1 MDHNQCKLCIVA
13 RKSINAKAKAT
24 RPPIPK
30 TQNVVKLCRV
40 CLTEIKPGKRH
51 QCCQSSRFAN
61 MCDMAGNLAEPLAAR
76 TIHTKMTQPRAT
88 NGEVEL
94 ANLRGKRTRIQV
106 NPKEPKQKEI
116 SHQRMLQIKA
126 GLNLSANKVLFFYC
140 N

>member
-1 MDHNQCKLCIVA
+1 
-13 RKSINAKAKAT
+13 
-24 RPPIPK
+24 
-30 TQNVVKLCRV
+30 
-40 CLTEIKPGKRH
+40 
-51 QCCQSSRFAN
+51 